1 MGGWHFLGTYQ
12 EDDTH
17 QNNGPIDH
25 LTGILDTVVAS
36 AHEAEYGAAFVNG
49 QCLYNTRLTLDDL
62 GYPQPPTP
70 LIMDNETAVG
80 VITGNKTQKRSKA
93 VDMRYHWLDAKQREG
108 TLQIIWAPG
117 SINKADYFTKAH
129 PAAHYRA
136 VRDVYLS
143 PHRRITEL
151 KGCVGV
157 PPLDSSTTHR
167 RCTQRSSNA
176 PLGTTAGATTGTTTV
191 AYRGQPGQSGIT

>member
-70 LIMDNETAVG
+70 LIMDNETFWG
-80 VITGNKTQKRSKA
+80 R
-93 VDMRYHWLDAKQREG
+93 RERAIFYN
-108 TLQIIWAPG
+108 LG
-117 SINKADYFTKAH
+117 SS
-129 PAAHYRA
+129 
-136 VRDVYLS
+136 L
-143 PHRRITEL
+143 EQ
-151 KGCVGV
+151 GV
-157 PPLDSSTTHR
+157 PYASDVGSFPEVSEYEYEER
-167 RCTQRSSNA
+167 ANKK
-176 PLGTTAGATTGTTTV
+176 
-191 AYRGQPGQSGIT
+191 